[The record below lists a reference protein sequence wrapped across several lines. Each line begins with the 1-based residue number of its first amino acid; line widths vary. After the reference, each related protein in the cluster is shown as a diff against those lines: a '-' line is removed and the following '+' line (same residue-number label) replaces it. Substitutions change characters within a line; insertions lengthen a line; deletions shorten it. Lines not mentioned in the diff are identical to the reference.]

1 MGIFFKRK
9 KNIDTQQSTT
19 NSKNFT
25 NHDLEIYERYKDR
38 IISGEYLVGQEREEY
53 NDLGLKLVLEDRK
66 NSNNPKFHRS
76 DQERKLRNEFS
87 QKNHSIIQDYE
98 NRICISDK
106 ADYNKLKSNLVAY
119 DEFQKF
125 CYDNGDGGKLYF
137 QDMWEYCFNSKKEC
151 FSFKET
157 ILEYMQNYL
166 DANRAVIDII
176 EILKTN
182 DTYLQKD
189 LKHKINYCTPQEI
202 GLIIREMVDK
212 DIIAR
217 EKYKNTYILKLK
229 IDI

>member
-1 MGIFFKRK
+1 MGIFK
-9 KNIDTQQSTT
+9 KLFNPKENDSLDKEAKYQ
-19 NSKNFT
+19 
-25 NHDLEIYERYKDR
+25 
-38 IISGEYLVGQEREEY
+38 EYLERIKNGERLEGNDWEEFS
-53 NDLGLKLVLEDRK
+53 DIEADKSIKKIK

-76 DQERKLRNEFS
+76 DQERKLRSEFHR
-87 QKNHSIIQDYE
+87 KHYSIIEDFE
-98 NRICISDK
+98 NRIYISDK
-106 ADYNKLKSNLVAY
+106 DDYKKLKDNLIAY
-119 DEFQKF
+119 DEFKKY
-125 CYDNGDGGKLYF
+125 CYSNGDGGKLYF
-137 QDMWEYCFNSKKEC
+137 QDMWEYCHNSKKEC
-151 FSFKET
+151 FSHKET

-212 DIIAR
+212 DIITR